1 LPDSAAIKAALE
13 AERSATVAQ
22 RDQLRRDLEDLIS
35 AQADVA
41 TDDEHDP
48 EGATIAYE
56 RSRLTAL
63 LDQAETHLGEITA
76 ALARLDAGTYGVC
89 ERCGAA
95 INPERLEARPAVT
108 ICITCARRGGD

>member
-1 LPDSAAIKAALE
+1 LPDAAELRRALE
-13 AERSATVAQ
+13 AERAATLAQ
-22 RDQLRRDLEDLIS
+22 RDQLRRDLDDVIA

-63 LDQAETHLGEITA
+63 VDQADTHLNDIATA
-76 ALARLDAGTYGVC
+76 LGRLDTGTYGSC
-89 ERCGAA
+89 EICGSPISA
-95 INPERLEARPAVT
+95 ERLEARPTVRT
-108 ICITCARRGGD
+108 CINCAR